1 LSSAAGDPRY
11 RGLLVDY
18 GRVLTTN
25 LGPRAMIAGLAAL
38 ALGACGRTQL
48 STSQLRADAT
58 RVCTIATAQA
68 NRIAS
73 PSAPAGGAMF
83 LRRGVRVLSPELAA
97 LRTLNVPRAASE
109 TYRSALTAFSQELDV
124 LKAGI
129 RDLDR
134 GADPVAAIKNAQ
146 RRLAPLES
154 RQDAAWQAL
163 GLPGCTD
170 R

>member
-1 LSSAAGDPRY
+1 MS
-11 RGLLVDY
+11 RGHS
-18 GRVLTTN
+18 
-25 LGPRAMIAGLAAL
+25 AMIAGLAAL
-38 ALGACGRTQL
+38 ALGGCASTQS

-68 NRIAS
+68 NRITP

-83 LRRGVRVLSPELAA
+83 LRRGVRVLTPELAA
-97 LRTLNVPRAASE
+97 LRSLKVPRAASE
-109 TYRSALTAFSQELDV
+109 AYGSALTAFSQELDG

-129 RDLDR
+129 RGLDR
-134 GADPVAAIKNAQ
+134 GADPVAAIKNVQ

-163 GLPGCTD
+163 GLPGCMD